1 MNNVINY
8 FYEINIMDIYKCN
21 DEYMFEYNGN
31 SYKFIRYDRNIVDLK
46 GIIEVCE
53 ELKKRN
59 VITNELVLNRF
70 NNYVTNFN
78 GELYILVRQKV
89 REYNIN
95 INDIIYIQNNTLNIS
110 INKNL
115 IRTNCIKLWENK
127 IDFYEKKSTE
137 LSNKY
142 ELVYRS
148 IDYYI
153 GLGENAIAYLRN
165 SGVIINNVVLSHRR
179 LKDFYNPLN
188 YIVDSRARDIAEYI
202 KMQFFYNNIS
212 EELVISILKS
222 INFNREEYILLIAR
236 MLYPTFY
243 FDLIDKMMIL
253 DCDEEII
260 RKVISKNDQY
270 IKLIKDLLVF
280 INYNLRMNIPVIEW
294 IIKK

>member
-188 YIVDSRARDIAEYI
+188 YIVDSRARDIADYI